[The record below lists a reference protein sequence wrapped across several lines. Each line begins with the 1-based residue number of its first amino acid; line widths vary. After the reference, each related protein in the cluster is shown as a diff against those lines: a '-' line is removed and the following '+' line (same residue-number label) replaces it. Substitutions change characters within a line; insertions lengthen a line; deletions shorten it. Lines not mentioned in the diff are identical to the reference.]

1 MRVLLAVLASWAL
14 ATTYRCFISC
24 FCAIPIL
31 IQFLSNLEL
40 LVPLEKIY
48 VKENVFVSA
57 CMCVHIHETEVV
69 KKHA

>member
-1 MRVLLAVLASWAL
+1 MFYFLL
-14 ATTYRCFISC
+14 
-24 FCAIPIL
+24 CAIPIR
-31 IQFLSNLEL
+31 IQFVSSLEL

-57 CMCVHIHETEVV
+57 CVCVHIHEMEVV